1 MGLDLRKLGETMIK
15 RRLELEIL
23 GLKVGEVGR
32 KREVLLLEEGAGL
45 LGGDG
50 SGIRLSPEGLELL
63 VEVAYESIGFIR
75 KGRGVVSE
83 PRELLVGDEER
94 HRRRD
99 LQFRALIANDEIV
112 IEMGERE
119 RRGI

>member
-1 MGLDLRKLGETMIK
+1 MGLDLRKLGETMIE
-15 RRLELEIL
+15 RRLELGIV
-23 GLKVGEVGR
+23 GLEVGEVSR

-50 SGIRLSPEGLELL
+50 SGIGLSSEGLELL
-63 VEVAYESIGFIR
+63 VEVAYESVGLVR

-94 HRRRD
+94 HRRRG

-112 IEMGERE
+112 REMRERE